1 MKEGVLGGSSGS
13 REEKFVVVVNLFRD
27 RQPVE
32 IFGAGVSNNY

>member
-1 MKEGVLGGSSGS
+1 METLVA
-13 REEKFVVVVNLFRD
+13 EKRFVVVVNLFRD